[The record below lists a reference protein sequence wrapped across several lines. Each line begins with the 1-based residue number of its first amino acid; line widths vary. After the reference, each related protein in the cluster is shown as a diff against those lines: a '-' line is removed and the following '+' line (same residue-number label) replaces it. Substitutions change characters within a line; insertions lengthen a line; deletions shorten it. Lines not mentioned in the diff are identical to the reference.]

1 MTTDRTAAKIHV
13 TGHVQGVYFRA
24 WTRAEARRLG
34 LDGWVRNEPDG
45 SVTALIAGPRQS
57 VDAMIALLHR
67 GPPDAVVAKLTVEEA
82 DVTEVPAGFT
92 IRS

>member
-1 MTTDRTAAKIHV
+1 MTTDRTAAKVHV

-24 WTRAEARRLG
+24 WTRGEASKLG

-57 VDAMIALLHR
+57 LDAMIVLLHR
-67 GPPDAVVAKLTVEEA
+67 GPPEAVVAKVTVEDA
-82 DVTEVPAGFT
+82 GPAEVPAGFR